1 VGLDAAGVDAARLD
15 AAASAEK
22 RDAAAEAEIVS
33 VDAGSVPVTAA
44 ADGAPAAAL
53 AAPVPAVLVRVA
65 DDVPPA
71 PPVSVFRLAGAVA
84 LGFEAAGFDAAGLDA
99 AGFLGEAAGFAA
111 AGSESLPAESTD
123 VAGATLA
130 SSTTSSARSA
140 PDSDVISTA
149 GSDSAVVGF
158 VRGLVFLVGVTAG
171 LLSRPDDVRA
181 DDRTEVPARRVVRLP
196 DRHYPPG
203 SVSDRLTWARRR
215 WLA

>member
-1 VGLDAAGVDAARLD
+1 V
-15 AAASAEK
+15 AEV
-22 RDAAAEAEIVS
+22 IS

-44 ADGAPAAAL
+44 VDGAPAAAL
-53 AAPVPAVLVRVA
+53 AVPVPAVLVRAA

-71 PPVSVFRLAGAVA
+71 APVPVFRLAGAVA
-84 LGFEAAGFDAAGLDA
+84 LGFEAAGLDAAGFDAAGFDA

-111 AGSESLPAESTD
+111 AGSELLSAESTD
-123 VAGATLA
+123 VVGATLA

-140 PDSDVISTA
+140 PDSGMISTA

-181 DDRTEVPARRVVRLP
+181 DDRTAIPARRVVRLP